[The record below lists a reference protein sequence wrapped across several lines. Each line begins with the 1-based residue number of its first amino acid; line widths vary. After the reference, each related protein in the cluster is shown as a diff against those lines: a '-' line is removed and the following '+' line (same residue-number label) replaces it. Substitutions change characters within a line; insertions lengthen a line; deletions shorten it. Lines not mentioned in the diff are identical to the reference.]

1 MCSFKYIKKVMV
13 NRVYFRYL
21 RRNIMELLSI
31 WIQNDIY
38 PKGKM
43 VNLGGKYEFT
53 LESNGTLKINENK
66 GYFPEIF
73 DRDKGNS
80 KLVNVTALV
89 GQNGTGKSV
98 LLDCILSD
106 LKLYATTSY
115 PMLAVLQNTESGELI
130 IYHSLSGINYE
141 QVKDKLNRNITVIN
155 KPISPSRE
163 LDNGNLLNDVSIIY
177 FSNIFDA
184 SIFRKDLEKTE
195 DLELRGV
202 FDISTNY
209 LLKHDTSIYKEL
221 QLEIRNNNNVETHRI
236 TEFFRQ
242 YELLIR
248 SDIVKEFIDFKL
260 PSKVRMSLIKLDG
273 SWLLRHRKNF
283 SYDVSIQKFVKM
295 VNGKAIRIRNI
306 RESSFDFA
314 RTIFNAYFYILTTEY
329 YQKEVLITENMM
341 KVIDRNLEEEKLFYN
356 DEDIIELFREFK
368 HYFEHEFEASDGKVK
383 RDFKKLSGLADNAIK
398 LMKLPIGD
406 HQMFNLYLYKTINE
420 NQLFFKEFWECYA
433 EFNAFIPFYRV
444 SWGNISSGEKALLN
458 VFSRFYSLYEKPLSK
473 NLLILIDE
481 GDIYFH
487 PQWQKRFVRDILT
500 FLTNIFK
507 GKNIQIILTSHS
519 PFVISDLPPNNV
531 ILLGQKSDKD
541 IEPINEGKPTFAA
554 NFHTLFADSFFIK
567 GGLIGDYAKDKIN
580 ETIRLLKDGE
590 KNPEF
595 TTYAKNF
602 INLIGEP
609 VIREKLTQMYF
620 EYLERVDENS
630 IDARILELENQVK
643 ILKEKRDR
651 SRLPKIKDESDD
663 SNK

>member
-1 MCSFKYIKKVMV
+1 
-13 NRVYFRYL
+13 
-21 RRNIMELLSI
+21 MELLSI

-43 VNLGGKYEFT
+43 VNLGGEYEFK

-66 GYFPEIF
+66 DYFPEFF

-80 KLVNVTALV
+80 KLVNVSAVV
-89 GQNGTGKSV
+89 GQNGTGKSI

-115 PMLAVLQNTESGELI
+115 PMLAVLQNSESGELI
-130 IYHSLSGINYE
+130 IYHSLSDINYE
-141 QVKDKLNRNITVIN
+141 QVKDKINRSITVIN
-155 KPISPSRE
+155 KKFSPSRK
-163 LDNGNLLNDVSIIY
+163 LDNGSLLNDLSVIY

-184 SIFRKDLEKTE
+184 SIFRKDLERKE

-209 LLKHDTSIYKEL
+209 LLKQDINIYNEL
-221 QLEIRNNNNVETHRI
+221 GLEMINRNNVEPHRI
-236 TEFFRQ
+236 TDFFRQ
-242 YELLIR
+242 YKLLTNNEM
-248 SDIVKEFIDFKL
+248 VKNFIDFDL
-260 PSKVRMSLIKLDG
+260 PSKVRMRLIKLDG
-273 SWLLRHRKNF
+273 NWLLRQWKNAPP
-283 SYDVSIQKFVKM
+283 SNSIYKLIKI
-295 VNGKAIRIRNI
+295 VNSKAIHSEKKRMPK
-306 RESSFDFA
+306 FDFA
-314 RTIFNAYFYILTTEY
+314 LTIFNAYFYILISEF
-329 YQKEVLITENMM
+329 YQKEDLITNSIIN
-341 KVIDRNLEEEKLFYN
+341 VIDRELEEEIMIY
-356 DEDIIELFREFK
+356 DVEDIKNIFIDLRF
-368 HYFEHEFEASDGKVK
+368 YFEHESNASDGKAKSDFYQLSELANDALKLLSFPFVK
-383 RDFKKLSGLADNAIK
+383 Y
-398 LMKLPIGD
+398 
-406 HQMFNLYLYKTINE
+406 HMFNLRILKSNNK
-420 NQLFFKEFWECYA
+420 NQFTYEDFWKCYA
-433 EFNAFIPFYRV
+433 KFNAFIPIYQV
-444 SWGNISSGEKALLN
+444 SWGNLSSGQKALLN
-458 VFSRFYSLYEKPLSK
+458 VFSRFYSLAKESLSK

-487 PQWQKRFVRDILT
+487 PQWQKRFVKDILM
-500 FLTNIFK
+500 FLTNIFTD
-507 GKNIQIILTSHS
+507 KNIQIILTSHS

-580 ETIRLLKDGE
+580 ETIQFLKYGE
-590 KNPEF
+590 KDREF
-595 TTYAKNF
+595 AKYAKNF

-620 EYLERVDENS
+620 KYLERVDENS
-630 IDARILELENQVK
+630 IDAKILELENQVK

-651 SRLPKIKDESDD
+651 SRFPNIKDESND

>member
-1 MCSFKYIKKVMV
+1 
-13 NRVYFRYL
+13 
-21 RRNIMELLSI
+21 MELLSI
-31 WIQNDIY
+31 WIQNDINQ
-38 PKGKM
+38 KGKM

-53 LESNGTLKINENK
+53 LEPNGTLKMNENK
-66 GYFPEIF
+66 DYFPEFF

-80 KLVNVTALV
+80 KLVNVAALV
-89 GQNGTGKSV
+89 GQNGAGKSV

-106 LKLYATTSY
+106 LKLYATTSF

-130 IYHSLSGINYE
+130 IYHSLSDINYE
-141 QVKDKLNRNITVIN
+141 QVKDKLNRSVTVIN

-184 SIFRKDLEKTE
+184 SIFRKDLERKE

-209 LLKHDTSIYKEL
+209 LLKQDINIYNEL
-221 QLEIRNNNNVETHRI
+221 GLEIVNRNNVEPHRI
-236 TEFFRQ
+236 TDFFRQ
-242 YELLIR
+242 YKLLLNNEM
-248 SDIVKEFIDFKL
+248 VKNFIDFGL
-260 PSKVRMSLIKLDG
+260 PSKVRMRLIKLDDN
-273 SWLLRHRKNF
+273 WVLRQWKNAPPH
-283 SYDVSIQKFVKM
+283 SSIHTFIKR
-295 VNGKAIRIRNI
+295 VNSKAIPSKKERKRK
-306 RESSFDFA
+306 FDFA
-314 RTIFNAYFYILTTEY
+314 LTIFNAYFYILITEF
-329 YQKEVLITENMM
+329 YQKEDLITYSIIN
-341 KVIDRNLEEEKLFYN
+341 VIDRKLEEKKLIY
-356 DEDIIELFREFK
+356 DVEDIIDIFLDLK
-368 HYFEHEFEASDGKVK
+368 YYFEHEFEASDGKAKNDFYQLSELANDALNLLNFHFVK
-383 RDFKKLSGLADNAIK
+383 Y
-398 LMKLPIGD
+398 P
-406 HQMFNLYLYKTINE
+406 MFNLYLFKSNNK
-420 NQLFFKEFWECYA
+420 NQFLFEDFWKYYA
-433 EFNAFIPFYRV
+433 KFNAFIPIYQV
-444 SWGNISSGEKALLN
+444 SWGNISSGQKALLN
-458 VFSRFYSLYEKPLSK
+458 VFSRFYSIAEKPLSK

-487 PQWQKRFVRDILT
+487 PQWQKRFVKDILT
-500 FLTNIFK
+500 FLINIFT

-531 ILLGQKSDKD
+531 ILLGQNSGKGM
-541 IEPINEGKPTFAA
+541 EPINEGKPTFAA

-580 ETIRLLKDGE
+580 ETIQLLKDGE
-590 KNPEF
+590 KDREF
-595 TTYAKNF
+595 TKYAKNF

-630 IDARILELENQVK
+630 IDAKILELENQVK